1 MIRQGTCPGA
11 DLLCASRLIGLEKP
25 GGGVRPIAIGDLVYR
40 VAMKAILTTS
50 YRPDMLL
57 PFQLGVNSP
66 GGVEPAIF
74 LLQEAISGPN
84 QADFQEL
91 ASINLENAFNSV
103 DRASIAAS
111 VATYAPTFYKAATWA
126 YNSPSVLLLED
137 GSAIASAKGVRQ
149 GDPLGPLFFSL
160 AFRPTLE
167 ALAQKLPSAALVAYL
182 DDLYILNKA
191 QGSLQAA
198 KEILDQSPFRLNLLK
213 SQERPIQA
221 LKSEGIKALGT
232 FIGPIAQRQGF
243 LQGKINT
250 LQSALEALQDLPKQ
264 HSLLL
269 LRGSI
274 QLLLRHLQRQLD
286 PIRLDHLWGEI
297 DSLIQQA
304 IKAILA
310 RRPKDP
316 NPDLIAIPVREGGL
330 GIPLYKDLARNLFQ
344 AAREASE
351 PVLEKIRASLQLPYT
366 FSRDPSPKIRK
377 TAQEV
382 LKATNRARLACFL
395 ETCPTSY
402 KQARLE
408 NASYLGRKWLSVL
421 PTRKDLSF
429 ADTEITEALR
439 SRLFYPIKPT
449 SLPCSHCG
457 SIPAFG
463 HEDTCKGANRRWIAR
478 HDAVTRAFY
487 KALSSQPTLEA
498 EKEPL
503 VQRETSLRADLA
515 ITLGTSRH
523 FYDIQIVAI
532 SKDSAREDPY
542 STLKEAAEEKKRK
555 YRCLGAFFHPLIISA
570 GGLMDLETAKT
581 YQKLQDLIGP
591 WAASQLDQA
600 IGLALTRTRATSA
613 ASIARDTPRDL
624 ARSLWNTSR
633 RSS

>member
-1 MIRQGTCPGA
+1 
-11 DLLCASRLIGLEKP
+11 
-25 GGGVRPIAIGDLVYR
+25 
-40 VAMKAILTTS
+40 
-50 YRPDMLL
+50 
-57 PFQLGVNSP
+57 
-66 GGVEPAIF
+66 
-74 LLQEAISGPN
+74 
-84 QADFQEL
+84 
-91 ASINLENAFNSV
+91 
-103 DRASIAAS
+103 
-111 VATYAPTFYKAATWA
+111 
-126 YNSPSVLLLED
+126 
-137 GSAIASAKGVRQ
+137 
-149 GDPLGPLFFSL
+149 
-160 AFRPTLE
+160 
-167 ALAQKLPSAALVAYL
+167 VAYL

-198 KEILDQSPFRLNLLK
+198 KEVLDQSPFRLNLLK

-250 LQSALEALQDLPKQ
+250 LKSALEALQDLPKQ

-286 PIRLDHLWGEI
+286 PIGLDHLWGEI

-310 RRPKDP
+310 RRPSDLPKDP

-330 GIPLYKDLARNLFQ
+330 GIPLYKDLAKNLFQ

-351 PVLEKIRASLQLPYT
+351 PVLEKIRASLQLPYI

-402 KQARLE
+402 QQARLE

-449 SLPCSHCG
+449 SLPCNHCG

-503 VQRETSLRADLA
+503 V
-515 ITLGTSRH
+515 
-523 FYDIQIVAI
+523 
-532 SKDSAREDPY
+532 
-542 STLKEAAEEKKRK
+542 
-555 YRCLGAFFHPLIISA
+555 
-570 GGLMDLETAKT
+570 
-581 YQKLQDLIGP
+581 
-591 WAASQLDQA
+591 
-600 IGLALTRTRATSA
+600 
-613 ASIARDTPRDL
+613 
-624 ARSLWNTSR
+624 
-633 RSS
+633 